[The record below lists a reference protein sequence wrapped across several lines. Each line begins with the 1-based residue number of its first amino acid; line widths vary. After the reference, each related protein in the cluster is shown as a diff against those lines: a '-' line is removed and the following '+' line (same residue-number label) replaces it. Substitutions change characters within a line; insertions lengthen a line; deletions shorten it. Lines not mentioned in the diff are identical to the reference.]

1 MFAPYLAGGEQ
12 GALWDPTLR
21 GAVSGLTLRHTAS
34 DLARAFM
41 EGVCFEIRRCLE
53 VLSESTPI
61 RHVVVSGHL
70 TDHPSSLQ
78 MLADILGYPVAEV
91 RDQSPAAI
99 GAALLA
105 RRILQKGAA
114 EGRRGAALEIT
125 RPDPQAAD
133 AYRALYAAYLVRAAK
148 CA

>member
-1 MFAPYLAGGEQ
+1 
-12 GALWDPTLR
+12 
-21 GAVSGLTLRHTAS
+21 
-34 DLARAFM
+34 
-41 EGVCFEIRRCLE
+41 
-53 VLSESTPI
+53 
-61 RHVVVSGHL
+61 
-70 TDHPSSLQ
+70 
-78 MLADILGYPVAEV
+78 
-91 RDQSPAAI
+91 
-99 GAALLA
+99 LLA